1 MAQKLDLGQ
10 CTLRIR
16 DSKLQLH
23 LAASAHFTQPPSHG
37 TLQIPIDLSELSN
50 LESVWITE
58 APELELRFFVGGNWD
73 GNEMT
78 VFVSRL
84 SSKLCDM
91 EIWSDLGF
99 SVELKTGARGY
110 YIDTSGFHCLELGL
124 RRECRVLNHTTGRTL
139 PSSMTNPPDV
149 CPPPGVPVATLASID
164 IRLEYRFHAKDISQS
179 QDYPNLEIGLL
190 GQELSVGAS
199 SRVLDRMA
207 EAPMLHPTH
216 DEDSSEALGPQ
227 TACISGDGSDP
238 SWEKRFRLLD
248 LGIRRLVICN
258 SIKDRTIRV
267 SQQDTIKSLAD
278 ISPAVFN
285 PAHRDAINQRG
296 VTIPII
302 TKSISSMLAGN
313 KDQSTKAKLADF
325 LELNRSHSTNDL
337 TMQPQLPSCK
347 TAILSSLWHVAQK
360 NVPMTKSIK
369 RRASIFSTESLP
381 NGVTRSDEPVR
392 LMSTV
397 QQQPDSGNP
406 GQHRYFQTQYHNE
419 NEECDIYLLNSEPE
433 DQLLDNFSETSFTDL
448 GDSTQASL
456 DTLFSTIG
464 SSPTSYRDYDT
475 MLLSDHVELADYP
488 GNYVTDYDP
497 GEDMETYDTD
507 IIMADHF

>member
-1 MAQKLDLGQ
+1 MFAKSETNCSL
-10 CTLRIR
+10 
-16 DSKLQLH
+16 LQ
-23 LAASAHFTQPPSHG
+23 
-37 TLQIPIDLSELSN
+37 
-50 LESVWITE
+50 
-58 APELELRFFVGGNWD
+58 
-73 GNEMT
+73 
-78 VFVSRL
+78 
-84 SSKLCDM
+84 
-91 EIWSDLGF
+91 IWSDLGF

-149 CPPPGVPVATLASID
+149 SPPPGVPVATLASIE
-164 IRLEYRFHAKDISQS
+164 IRLEYRFHAKNISQS

-199 SRVLDRMA
+199 SRVLDRMT

-227 TACISGDGSDP
+227 TACLSGDGSDP

-248 LGIRRLVICN
+248 LGIRRLVICK

-285 PAHRDAINQRG
+285 PAYRDVSSQSQSCSSSTNFTQAINQRG

-302 TKSISSMLAGN
+302 TKSISSMLAEN

-347 TAILSSLWHVAQK
+347 TSILSSLWHVAQK
-360 NVPMTKSIK
+360 NVSKTKPIK

-397 QQQPDSGNP
+397 QQQPDDGNP
-406 GQHRYFQTQYHNE
+406 GQHRSFQTKYHNE

-448 GDSTQASL
+448 GDSTQTSL
-456 DTLFSTIG
+456 DALFSTIG
-464 SSPTSYRDYDT
+464 SSQTSYRDYDT
-475 MLLSDHVELADYP
+475 MLLSDHVEVADYP
-488 GNYVTDYDP
+488 GKYVTDYDP

-507 IIMADHF
+507 IIMANDL